1 LKLIGVIR
9 STIETSPTDIPATQG
24 TNDNLEGDVYLIRRV
39 YKVKP
44 GTTRKAAGLIHQI
57 GKVYEEAG
65 QRPPVRV
72 YWSGSTMPGPANTV
86 YMDWVQEKIES
97 PYRQDHELPDTSVL
111 GQQLRELQ
119 EESYIEFYEM
129 YVPL

>member
-1 LKLIGVIR
+1 M
-9 STIETSPTDIPATQG
+9 
-24 TNDNLEGDVYLIRRV
+24 YLIRRV
-39 YKVKP
+39 YKLKP
-44 GTTRKAAGLIHQI
+44 GVTRRAAELIHQI
-57 GKVYEEAG
+57 GKRYEEAG
-65 QRPPVRV
+65 QRSSVRV

-97 PYRQDHELPDTSVL
+97 PYRQGQELPNMGDL

-129 YVPL
+129 YVSP